1 MFDEND
7 LTVGPLAGEQ
17 FALPRLEGPVDLG
30 KAQETAMS
38 HVGIGDY
45 GNIRTIEFVQPDG
58 TIARLRT
65 RGGYPVFETDAPT
78 PVTSTARGFV
88 AKVPAGRAV
97 LFNPYTLTILNSDY
111 KPAGKNYTVQDF
123 ATSWGVPA
131 GDTTHWHDV
140 VLSDGSVKIN
150 TKTYSP
156 FGSFGTLSET
166 EIPHIINRA
175 DDYDQYGN
183 VELNLMQKRYFE
195 VERESVKTWGG
206 AGSVSLLTPQAPIT
220 DAIRRAMTVGP
231 RVDFPT
237 DTAWLAEFY
246 SSSVIWDDP
255 GASWLYSTAAVQM
268 LLTSAYLVKTSSTA
282 NVDMPIPSFS
292 STGASSGNEIISIGY
307 LPSVEIGLVAHGRER
322 LTVPYSSPS
331 NHGIYQVDYPVSGT
345 FSRPLAGEASA
356 DYTRTGYTG
365 SATSTETQSGKTLN
379 HSATN
384 TLTLD
389 IRTESYRVA
398 AQTITVADHDI
409 YGLSNS
415 NGGHM
420 GSNATTLWWG
430 DDVSPGGLEATLPAT
445 RGRPT
450 VVIQY
455 AEPISGSLVY
465 DRNYHRQSGTFQ
477 VSCDLGT
484 LVSLQLWRDRS
495 SGQGAVFN
503 PVTGYYAAYLADPTG
518 WINSSGMGLTTGPVT
533 LDAYIR
539 PSDNF
544 LPIGELY
551 KVTAGSQDPSAIAD
565 INAKYE
571 AKRNEFMSMTLYE
584 NENSDAI
591 FNRTHYTATV
601 VSSLNID
608 LATVAWDTVDYI
620 LCDEQNGVFI
630 TVEAH
635 FSGEQTHPANGTA
648 TLTVTLKVVTRYNE
662 TVQMLETL
670 PISYGELLPEKEVL
684 AGIYGFPSPQI
695 RAIFTPL
702 YREQGSFKGA
712 HYVTA
717 AEEIAGAIPFHGFNF
732 RLRLTSYDAVG
743 SVNTLNKGETVY
755 LVPCNLLEMLYATV
769 FSSELGVADDGSRYP
784 VTRPASY
791 NAVMNSLFTNAYRVA
806 VRDGVAGNW
815 TDAFGTDFAETSTIS
830 LHRT

>member
-17 FALPRLEGPVDLG
+17 FSLPQREGPVDLG

-65 RGGYPVFETDAPT
+65 RGGYPVFEADVPL

-88 AKVPAGRAV
+88 AKVPTGRAV
-97 LFNPYTLTILNSDY
+97 LFNPYTLTVLNSDY
-111 KPAGKNYTVQDF
+111 KPAGKHYTVQDF
-123 ATSWGVPA
+123 ATTWGVPA

-140 VLSDGSVKIN
+140 VLADGSVKIN
-150 TKTYSP
+150 AKIYSP

-166 EIPHIINRA
+166 AIPHIINRT

-282 NVDMPIPSFS
+282 NVDMPVASLANAGSSSFS
-292 STGASSGNEIISIGY
+292 GVFNTPLPAAEVCLYGPGEWGTVIPYVHSSYSGFYRVNFPWRGIVYKSPAGEKYGTVS
-307 LPSVEIGLVAHGRER
+307 R
-322 LTVPYSSPS
+322 LT
-331 NHGIYQVDYPVSGT
+331 
-345 FSRPLAGEASA
+345 
-356 DYTRTGYTG
+356 YTG
-365 SATSTETQSGKTLN
+365 STSVSQIMAGVEIN
-379 HSATN
+379 HSASN
-384 TLTLD
+384 TKVWD
-389 IRTESYRVA
+389 SRTEQLRVK
-398 AQTITVADHDI
+398 AQDIPLDTAHDYNIVETKLDATDVEILAIDPSTI
-409 YGLSNS
+409 
-415 NGGHM
+415 
-420 GSNATTLWWG
+420 
-430 DDVSPGGLEATLPAT
+430 PPT
-445 RGRPT
+445 RGRT
-450 VVIQY
+450 AVWMV
-455 AEPISGSLVY
+455 S
-465 DRNYHRQSGTFQ
+465 QSIPG
-477 VSCDLGT
+477 
-484 LVSLQLWRDRS
+484 
-495 SGQGAVFN
+495 GAVARDYEDQ
-503 PVTGYYAAYLADPTG
+503 TCSAT
-518 WINSSGMGLTTGPVT
+518 
-533 LDAYIR
+533 
-539 PSDNF
+539 
-544 LPIGELY
+544 
-551 KVTAGSQDPSAIAD
+551 VTADGESVVYLSLSRNKSWGAYATAVPATGFYASDLANPYGAIGNTAGAGVFSTVKIYAYYDGGSSITPINDIYKQIGYGVQAPEATEE
-565 INAKYE
+565 INAKYRE
-571 AKRNEFMSMTLYE
+571 IGAAFVGQTVYD
-584 NENSDAI
+584 NENS
-591 FNRTHYTATV
+591 NGLTLHQLYSGV
-601 VSSLNID
+601 
-608 LATVAWDTVDYI
+608 TVANKTLDDRTLEWSTVDHV
-620 LCDEQNGVFI
+620 LHDRQNGVFL
-630 TVEAH
+630 TVEGH
-635 FSGEQTHPANGTA
+635 FSGSQAYAANGSA
-648 TLTVTLKVVTRYNE
+648 TLTVTLKVKTRYN
-662 TVQMLETL
+662 TYVQTLESFSFT
-670 PISYGELLPEKEVL
+670 YGELLPEKDLGSGKYAV
-684 AGIYGFPSPQI
+684 PSPQI

-717 AEEIAGAIPFHGFNF
+717 AEELAGALPFHGFNF
-732 RLRLTSYDAVG
+732 LLRLTSYDAVG

-769 FSSELGVADDGSRYP
+769 FSSEFGVADDGSRYP
-784 VTRPASY
+784 VTRTASY

-815 TDAFGTDFAETSTIS
+815 TDVFGSDFAETSTIS